1 MTKSEVKSLSTD
13 AVHGVGDC
21 ISIKLRLEA
30 AFAGDPPAMGAAKG
44 E

>member
-13 AVHGVGDC
+13 AVHGVGDR
-21 ISIKLRLEA
+21 IPIKLRLEA
-30 AFAGDPPAMGAAKG
+30 AFSGDPLAMGAAEG